1 MVHTPAHIV
10 NSSKPLPSFQKK
22 RSCKY
27 KIAFILCQGGT
38 AVDAVEAAVRSLEDD
53 PTFDAGHGSVLTE
66 ELTVEVD
73 AMIMDGNTLESGK
86 KVLCSLV
93 WSNGLPGCIPHRP
106 HTEVTP
112 RALKMYSE

>member
-1 MVHTPAHIV
+1 M
-10 NSSKPLPSFQKK
+10 SEQKTRCLLLYDWCCLTYTK
-22 RSCKY
+22 LESILFWFHCRVIRQQKFLSKY

-73 AMIMDGNTLESGK
+73 AMIMDGNTLDSGTSGK
-86 KVLCSLV
+86 NALCYFF
-93 WSNGLPGCIPHRP
+93 LP
-106 HTEVTP
+106 
-112 RALKMYSE
+112 